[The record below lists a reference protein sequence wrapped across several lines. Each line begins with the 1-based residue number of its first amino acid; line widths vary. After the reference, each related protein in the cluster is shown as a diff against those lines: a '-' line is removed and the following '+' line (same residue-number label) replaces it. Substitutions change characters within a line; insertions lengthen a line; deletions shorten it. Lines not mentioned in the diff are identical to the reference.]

1 MGLTAAQREAYER
14 DGFIVVEGVL
24 SPVEMDDLRRV
35 TDELV
40 EKRAPPDRARR
51 GLRSRAVAHAGG
63 AAGAAHQDAAS
74 AASGLRL
81 R

>member
-24 SPVEMDDLRRV
+24 SQVEVDDLRRV

-40 EKRAPPDRARR
+40 ANARTPDRARR
-51 GLRSRAVAHAGG
+51 GLRSRTVAYAGR
-63 AAGAAHQDAAS
+63 AAGAANQDAAS

>member
-24 SPVEMDDLRRV
+24 SQVEVADLRRV

-40 EKRAPPDRARR
+40 AKARR
-51 GLRSRAVAHAGG
+51 LTEHDEVYDLEPSHTPAEPRVRRIKTPHRQHPVY
-63 AAGAAHQDAAS
+63 D
-74 AASGLRL
+74 R
-81 R
+81 